1 MPKNSSEDFGGR
13 RAEAQRFALPARAGY
28 TVAVAVFVRIV
39 HRAGATAEYN
49 NGSDELL
56 HGTTIIRGPGKVHGG
71 AGGGGSGG
79 RNEGAAVG
87 DSPPFVPVSQSWLH
101 RRCAH
106 RGARGRER
114 RRLLFR
120 PGALFTPEGPVHC
133 QVHQP
138 SSLLPPAGSAAATSE
153 IVLDVGT
160 CEVMNNRQCVIW
172 RYDSPAVDVLD
183 ADEAELI
190 CAAQIADCLSLP
202 ARVVAPPWMRHLG
215 WGRAVSRGG
224 GLRARGHQSSKSVAD

>member
-1 MPKNSSEDFGGR
+1 MPNNSERISAAG
-13 RAEAQRFALPARAGY
+13 AEAQRFALPARAGY

-79 RNEGAAVG
+79 RNEGAPVG
-87 DSPPFVPVSQSWLH
+87 DSPPFVPVSQSWD
-101 RRCAH
+101 

-133 QVHQP
+133 QVH
-138 SSLLPPAGSAAATSE
+138 
-153 IVLDVGT
+153 
-160 CEVMNNRQCVIW
+160 
-172 RYDSPAVDVLD
+172 
-183 ADEAELI
+183 
-190 CAAQIADCLSLP
+190 
-202 ARVVAPPWMRHLG
+202 
-215 WGRAVSRGG
+215 
-224 GLRARGHQSSKSVAD
+224 

>member
-1 MPKNSSEDFGGR
+1 MAGR
-13 RAEAQRFALPARAGY
+13 RQRKFRVWGSPICQRTRARISAAARRAQRFALPVCAGY

-87 DSPPFVPVSQSWLH
+87 DSPPFVPVSQSRLH

-120 PGALFTPEGPVHC
+120 PGALFTPEGPESVGQFCTLVTTSLGVEVESVLFAVFAPGRHTALW
-133 QVHQP
+133 
-138 SSLLPPAGSAAATSE
+138 SSYYAFVV
-153 IVLDVGT
+153 VLFKRGVKK
-160 CEVMNNRQCVIW
+160 R
-172 RYDSPAVDVLD
+172 PK
-183 ADEAELI
+183 
-190 CAAQIADCLSLP
+190 SLCT
-202 ARVVAPPWMRHLG
+202 
-215 WGRAVSRGG
+215 RA
-224 GLRARGHQSSKSVAD
+224 LRAGLHN

>member
-13 RAEAQRFALPARAGY
+13 RAEHSGSRCLYARAGY

-87 DSPPFVPVSQSWLH
+87 DSPPFVPVSQSRLH

-120 PGALFTPEGPVHC
+120 PGALFTPEGTAKYISLHLSYRRPGVQPPPVRL
-133 QVHQP
+133 
-138 SSLLPPAGSAAATSE
+138 SSTLAPA
-153 IVLDVGT
+153 
-160 CEVMNNRQCVIW
+160 
-172 RYDSPAVDVLD
+172 
-183 ADEAELI
+183 
-190 CAAQIADCLSLP
+190 
-202 ARVVAPPWMRHLG
+202 
-215 WGRAVSRGG
+215 
-224 GLRARGHQSSKSVAD
+224 K